1 MPVAAN
7 QGTAKIVNRNDILPS
22 PFRKAALRYHGLTAL
37 ETQRAPKS
45 LAKEGDSRW
54 MPGWRA
60 LDLMKAAL
68 LEQAFTWMMHSNH
81 FGKVREVISASSV
94 PD

>member
-7 QGTAKIVNRNDILPS
+7 QGTAKIVNRKDILPS

-45 LAKEGDSRW
+45 LAKEGTPGRGQADAPNLCGDGRAERQRLLSSRVLP
-54 MPGWRA
+54 MSQPAVRPS
-60 LDLMKAAL
+60 AA
-68 LEQAFTWMMHSNH
+68 AN
-81 FGKVREVISASSV
+81 
-94 PD
+94 